1 METNFEFLDR
11 LVDNKNSIS
20 RYPKNGF
27 KQNLLNL
34 YTETPHTVFEFY
46 ILKVDNKN
54 LIARSSKNGFKQ
66 NLLNLFKVN

>member
-1 METNFEFLDR
+1 MESNFEFWDW

-34 YTETPHTVFEFY
+34 YAETSHTVFEFY
-46 ILKVDNKN
+46 ILTVYNKN
-54 LIARSSKNGFKQ
+54 SIARSSKN
-66 NLLNLFKVN
+66 